1 MLTALGRYQ
10 IVERLGRGGVGE
22 VYRATDPRLERTVAL
37 KVLREDA
44 LRDDAA
50 RRRFRLEARALS
62 RLLHSNI
69 ATLFDFDSDHGVD
82 FLVMEYVPGDTLA
95 ALVSAGALPEAR
107 ARAIGLEVA
116 EALQAAHEQGVIHR
130 DLKPGNVIITP
141 RGRAKVLDF
150 GLAGFVHEGAA
161 PSSAT
166 TREDLGRFGGT
177 LPYVAPE
184 QLQGERA
191 DARTDLYAL
200 GVMLFEMV
208 TGVRPFSGDSPAA
221 LLYGILHEPAP
232 ALRSVSP
239 GASPALEHVVSVCLE
254 KVPSRR
260 FTDVAAA
267 IRALRDEGLPLSL
280 ARRDAVTGGAARP
293 VRAIAVL
300 PFENRSGDPAQE
312 YFADGVTD
320 ALIADLAKIGALR
333 VISRTSAMRFKGT
346 GTPLPQVARELN
358 VDALVEGS
366 ALQAGD
372 RARVTVQLVDAA
384 TDLTLWADTFERDLR
399 DVLTLQ
405 REVAQEIA
413 GQISVYVTPDERARL
428 SLRGPVNPLAH
439 VAYLQGR
446 YLWNRW
452 TTDAIRESVERYEE
466 AIRADPSYALA
477 YAGLADSYGVL
488 GTTNLL
494 PSAEAYQRAKAAA
507 EQGLAIDETVAELH
521 ASLGY
526 VHFYYDWDWPRAE
539 RQFLRA
545 AQLNPGYATGRR
557 WYAQF
562 LSAMGRHAEAIGEAE
577 RALELDPLSLIIHTT
592 IGDVLFYAR
601 QYDRAISYYRRCI
614 EMDPAFEPAH
624 SDLARA
630 LEHVGLYD
638 EAVREFQAATPLVG
652 GPTPALATMLYRAGR
667 REEAWATI
675 EAALART
682 GPPTVS
688 SWGLAS
694 FYAIAGDTERALDW
708 LERAHAQRDAALVW
722 IKVHPRIDGI
732 RGEPRFVD
740 LLARMRLD
748 A

>member
-1 MLTALGRYQ
+1 MLTALGRYR

-22 VYRATDPRLERTVAL
+22 VYRAEDPRLERVVAL
-37 KVLREDA
+37 KVLREDV
-44 LRDDAA
+44 LRDEAA
-50 RRRFRLEARALS
+50 KRRFRLEARALS
-62 RLLHSNI
+62 RLLHPNI
-69 ATLFDFDSDHGVD
+69 ATLFDFDTEDGVD

-95 ALVSAGALPEAR
+95 ALLGAGPLPEPR

-116 EALQAAHEQGVIHR
+116 EALQAAHEQGVVHR

-150 GLAGFVHEGAA
+150 GLAGFVHEAGA
-161 PSSAT
+161 PPLTT
-166 TREDLGRFGGT
+166 TREDPGRFGGT
-177 LPYVAPE
+177 LPYTAPE

-208 TGVRPFSGDSPAA
+208 AGVRPFAADSPAA
-221 LLYGILHEPAP
+221 LLYRILHEPAP
-232 ALRSVSP
+232 ALRVVRP
-239 GASPALEHVVSVCLE
+239 GASPAIEHVVSVCLD
-254 KVPSRR
+254 KRPSRR

-267 IRALRDEGLPLSL
+267 IRALRGEGLPAAL
-280 ARRDAVTGGAARP
+280 ADPDGSPGGTSGR

-300 PFENRSGDPAQE
+300 PFENRSGDPDQE

-346 GTPLPQVARELN
+346 QTPLPQVARELN

-366 ALQAGD
+366 ALRAGD

-384 TDLTLWADTFERDLR
+384 TDRTLWADTFERDLR

-413 GQISVYVTPDERARL
+413 QEIRVYVTPDEQARL
-428 SLRGPVNPLAH
+428 SPRGPVNPLAH

-494 PSAEAYQRAKAAA
+494 PSAEAYRRAKVAA
-507 EQGLAIDETVAELH
+507 EQGLAIDDTVAELH

-539 RQFLRA
+539 RRFLRA
-545 AQLNPGYATGRR
+545 VQLNPGYATGRR
-557 WYAQF
+557 WYAHF
-562 LSAMGRHAEAIGEAE
+562 LSAMGRHPEAIGEAE

-614 EMDPAFEPAH
+614 ELDPAFEPAH
-624 SDLARA
+624 SDMARV
-630 LEHVGLYD
+630 LEHVGRYD
-638 EAVREFQAATPLVG
+638 EAVSEFQAATPLVG
-652 GPTPALATMLYRAGR
+652 GATPALATLLYRAGR
-667 REEAWATI
+667 TGEAWATI
-675 EAALART
+675 EAALTRT
-682 GPPTVS
+682 GPPMIS
-688 SWGLAS
+688 PWGVAS
-694 FYAIAGDTERALDW
+694 FYAVVGDTEQALVW
-708 LERAHAQRDAALVW
+708 LERAYAQRDAALVW
-722 IKVHPRIDGI
+722 IKVHPRIDCL
-732 RGEPRFVD
+732 RGEPRFAD